1 LLAVD
6 PGFRPEHVVTAQI
19 NLGTDYPDS
28 SGVAFYQTLIKNLE
42 ARPGIVAAGATDSP
56 PLSGGG
62 IFTSIRLLGEPPRPA
77 DRPLMSTIRSI
88 TPGYFR
94 ALGMQLTRGRDLEWN
109 EAGPE
114 IVVSRAAAE
123 AFWPG
128 RSPLEKQIAFNV
140 SPVGLPVVG
149 EVVDTRQTTLAS
161 APGPIVYVSMR
172 RYVRVFHTMTL
183 IVRGQGTV
191 AATVATMRD
200 AVREVDP
207 RLPIY
212 NVQTMQTIVDR
223 STAQERLDTL
233 LLGVFAAAAILLATL
248 GIYGV
253 VSYSVAQRRQEIGV
267 RITLGAQRGD
277 ILRLVLREGA
287 SLAALGVAIGLVGAF
302 LATRFIQSWLFEIG
316 RGDPLTLV
324 GASSLLVT
332 VALLASYIPARRAT
346 RVDPAITM
354 RSE

>member
-1 LLAVD
+1 
-6 PGFRPEHVVTAQI
+6 
-19 NLGTDYPDS
+19 
-28 SGVAFYQTLIKNLE
+28 
-42 ARPGIVAAGATDSP
+42 
-56 PLSGGG
+56 
-62 IFTSIRLLGEPPRPA
+62 
-77 DRPLMSTIRSI
+77 
-88 TPGYFR
+88 
-94 ALGMQLTRGRDLEWN
+94 
-109 EAGPE
+109 
-114 IVVSRAAAE
+114 
-123 AFWPG
+123 
-128 RSPLEKQIAFNV
+128 
-140 SPVGLPVVG
+140 
-149 EVVDTRQTTLAS
+149 
-161 APGPIVYVSMR
+161 
-172 RYVRVFHTMTL
+172 MTL

-332 VALLASYIPARRAT
+332 VALLASYVPARRAT